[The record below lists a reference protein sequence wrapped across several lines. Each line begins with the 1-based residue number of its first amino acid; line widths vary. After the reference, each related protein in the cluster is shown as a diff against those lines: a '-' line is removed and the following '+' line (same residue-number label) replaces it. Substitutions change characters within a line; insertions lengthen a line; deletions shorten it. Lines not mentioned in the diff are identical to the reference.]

1 MNIWGSSWEGGA
13 VPSAEHSMDELLTVS
28 YSFYCSIMFT
38 FVFLAF
44 FHTYSLINCLYLN
57 KLLSLGS
64 EILAAYVKV
73 IFFLFL
79 FMSVAYKCTCASLL
93 H

>member
-1 MNIWGSSWEGGA
+1 M
-13 VPSAEHSMDELLTVS
+13 LT
-28 YSFYCSIMFT
+28 
-38 FVFLAF
+38 F
-44 FHTYSLINCLYLN
+44 FQTYSLINCLYLN

-79 FMSVAYKCTCASLL
+79 FYVCCVQVHLCVSSPLAPASSSVSVQSRGKVGVN
-93 H
+93 